1 MYVIQ
6 LDIAYDCSSAEIMRD
21 THKFNIAAKVVSF
34 SGPAGGNPVF
44 EFYGKKKDLKRFVET
59 YDFYMPESDYVKV

>member
-6 LDIAYDCSSAEIMRD
+6 LDIAYDCPMTAIIND
-21 THKFNIAAKVVSF
+21 TLEFNIATKLIAH
-34 SGPAGGNPVF
+34 SGPAGGNPIY
-44 EFYGKKKDLKRFVET
+44 EFYGNKKDLKRFVET